1 MEMGDD
7 EGIEVEG
14 GMIDYDME
22 PMDGQTQMA
31 IQNRLTTQERL
42 RLAKRRRAEQL
53 KRWSQRER
61 EWKKQTPVNGFG
73 VTTAHS
79 SGRAIGQDG
88 GRPAKRRGIAF
99 EPSVVLLEAAA
110 RNDLDEGNIYAE
122 LFILELFVLYHVQN
136 LISTKYS
143 IIVKA
148 LLEAGVSPDST
159 NEDGLT
165 ALHQVDHRISH

>member
-73 VTTAHS
+73 VTNAHS

-122 LFILELFVLYHVQN
+122 LIIFGTVRVPFTCIPSMESNINQIFY
-136 LISTKYS
+136 YS
-143 IIVKA
+143 QSIA
-148 LLEAGVSPDST
+148 
-159 NEDGLT
+159 
-165 ALHQVDHRISH
+165 